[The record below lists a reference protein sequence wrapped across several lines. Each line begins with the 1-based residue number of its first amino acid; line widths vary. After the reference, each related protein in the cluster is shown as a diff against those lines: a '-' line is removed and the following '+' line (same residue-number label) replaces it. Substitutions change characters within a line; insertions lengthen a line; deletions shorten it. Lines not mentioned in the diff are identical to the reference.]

1 MRVWIDLSNS
11 PHVALFEPIVDHL
24 TGLGWKVVL
33 SARNHAQ
40 TATLAKTRWP
50 DIEIIGGESP
60 SNLSA
65 KATTIVN
72 RTRALRVFASRRRPN
87 VALSHGSYAQIV
99 AARLAKVPTV
109 TMMDYEYQPANH
121 LSFRLASQVV
131 VPDAFPCESLRHYGA
146 SLHKVVRYAGFKEEL
161 YLAGFEPDHSIVD
174 ELGLDVSNII
184 AVMRPPPEGALYH
197 RDSNQRFDEL
207 VEAAVRNPGVQLV
220 LLPRDRSQEQRYRRV
235 DGIAIPNQPID
246 GLSLLA
252 CADVAIG
259 AGGTMNRESA
269 LLGTPTY
276 TVFSGKLA
284 AVDAALIRAGL
295 LRDLRAADSELVF
308 ERKPRARRMVLQVR
322 RDEILAVVTAA
333 ITKAA
338 R

>member
-1 MRVWIDLSNS
+1 
-11 PHVALFEPIVDHL
+11 
-24 TGLGWKVVL
+24 
-33 SARNHAQ
+33 
-40 TATLAKTRWP
+40 
-50 DIEIIGGESP
+50 
-60 SNLSA
+60 
-65 KATTIVN
+65 
-72 RTRALRVFASRRRPN
+72 
-87 VALSHGSYAQIV
+87 
-99 AARLAKVPTV
+99 
-109 TMMDYEYQPANH
+109 MDYEYQPANH
-121 LSFRLASQVV
+121 LSFRLANHVV
-131 VPDAFPCESLRHYGA
+131 VPRAFPRDMLRRCGA
-146 SLHKVVRYAGFKEEL
+146 RPHKVIRYAGFKEEL
-161 YLAGFEPDHSIVD
+161 YLAGFKPDRSIVNQ
-174 ELGLDVSNII
+174 LGLDVSSVI

-197 RDSNQRFDEL
+197 PASNRRFDEI

-220 LLPRDRSQEQRYRRV
+220 LLPRDRSQEQRYRGV
-235 DGIAIPNQPID
+235 DGIVIPNQPID

-276 TVFSGKLA
+276 TVFSGRLA

-308 ERKPRARRMVLQVR
+308 ERKSRARRMVLQAR
-322 RDEILAVVTAA
+322 RDEILSAVTAA